1 MFWKRFPGLG
11 SVPFGNFRGEGL
23 EPLSNVEE
31 GDALRSG
38 APRWNVGEGKRTRT
52 QGCCPSRETNMKV
65 RQAIPVT
72 SELGDISRLAKFDG
86 E

>member
-1 MFWKRFPGLG
+1 METLG
-11 SVPFGNFRGEGL
+11 VEGF